1 MSEIL
6 DQLIPFIWAIIIIIP
21 GYAVF
26 HKFSGIL
33 KDKIKASH
41 IPTGGKGNAQIDQQ
55 FDNLINNAPEL
66 LNRVSKEIEEQRN
79 RGVTDDEQKGLI
91 QKKGMLEFVTDNKEI
106 IEMLGK
112 PLIKKVLSVVNRF

>member
-6 DQLIPFIWAIIIIIP
+6 NTLVPFMWALVIIIP
-21 GYAVF
+21 SYLVF
-26 HKFSGIL
+26 HKFSGI
-33 KDKIKASH
+33 IKEKAKATH
-41 IPTGGKGNAQIDQQ
+41 INSNPKGSAQIDQQ
-55 FDNLINNAPEL
+55 FDKLIENAPEL
-66 LNRVSKEIEEQRN
+66 RIRVSKEIEEQRDK
-79 RGVTDDEQKGLI
+79 GVSDEQMKGLI

>member
-1 MSEIL
+1 MVEFE
-6 DQLIPFIWAIIIIIP
+6 QLIPFIWALIIIIP
-21 GYAVF
+21 GYLIF
-26 HKFSGIL
+26 HKFSSIL
-33 KDKIKASH
+33 KDKAKATHVNSN
-41 IPTGGKGNAQIDQQ
+41 PKGEARVDQQ

-66 LNRVSKEIEEQRN
+66 LNRVRKEIDEQRD

-112 PLIKKVLSVVNRF
+112 PLIKKVLSVVNRL

>member
-1 MSEIL
+1 MEIESL
-6 DQLIPFIWAIIIIIP
+6 YPFIWAMIIIIP
-21 GYAVF
+21 SYAVF

-33 KDKIKASH
+33 KDKVKATH
-41 IPTGGKGNAQIDQQ
+41 ISQNSKGSQHIDQQ

-66 LNRVSKEIEEQRN
+66 LLRVRKEIEEQRD

-91 QKKGMLEFVTDNKEI
+91 QKKGMLEFVTDNREI

>member
-21 GYAVF
+21 SYAVF

-33 KDKIKASH
+33 KDKAKASH
-41 IPTGGKGNAQIDQQ
+41 IPVGGKGNAQIDQQ

-66 LNRVSKEIEEQRN
+66 LIRVRKEIDDQEEK
-79 RGVTDDEQKGLI
+79 GVTQEQMKGLI

>member
-6 DQLIPFIWAIIIIIP
+6 DTLVPFIWALIIIIP
-21 GYAVF
+21 SYLVF
-26 HKFSGIL
+26 HKFTGII
-33 KDKIKASH
+33 KDKAKNTH
-41 IPTGGKGNAQIDQQ
+41 INTGGKGNAQIDQQ

-66 LNRVSKEIEEQRN
+66 LNRVRKEIDDQRD
-79 RGVTDDEQKGLI
+79 RGVSDEEQKGLI

>member
-6 DQLIPFIWAIIIIIP
+6 EQLTPFIWALIIIIP
-21 GYAVF
+21 GYLIF
-26 HKFSGIL
+26 HKFSSIL
-33 KDKIKASH
+33 KDKAKATHVNSN
-41 IPTGGKGNAQIDQQ
+41 PKGEARVDQQ
-55 FDNLINNAPEL
+55 FDNLINNSPEL
-66 LNRVSKEIEEQRN
+66 LNRVRKEIDDQRD
-79 RGVTDDEQKGLI
+79 RGVSDEEQKGLI

>member
-6 DQLIPFIWAIIIIIP
+6 EQLTPFIWALIIIIP
-21 GYAVF
+21 GYLIF

-33 KDKIKASH
+33 KDKAKATH
-41 IPTGGKGNAQIDQQ
+41 VNNNPKGSAQVDQQ
-55 FDNLINNAPEL
+55 FDNLIRNAPEL
-66 LNRVSKEIEEQRN
+66 LNRVNKEIDEQRD
-79 RGVTDDEQKGLI
+79 RGVADEQQKGLI

-112 PLIKKVLSVVNRF
+112 PLIKKVLGVVNRL

>member
-1 MSEIL
+1 MEIET
-6 DQLIPFIWAIIIIIP
+6 IYPFIWALIIIIP
-21 GYAVF
+21 SYLVF

-33 KDKIKASH
+33 KDKAKASH
-41 IPTGGKGNAQIDQQ
+41 IPSGGKGSAQIDQQ

-66 LNRVSKEIEEQRN
+66 RTRVNKEIEEQRD
-79 RGVTDDEQKGLI
+79 RGVSDDQMKGLI
-91 QKKGMLEFVTDNKEI
+91 QKKGMLDFVTDNKEI

>member
-1 MSEIL
+1 MSEVL
-6 DQLIPFIWAIIIIIP
+6 DQIIPFIWALIIIIP
-21 GYAVF
+21 SYAVF

-33 KDKIKASH
+33 KDKVKASH
-41 IPTGGKGNAQIDQQ
+41 LPQSSKGSAQIDQQ

-66 LNRVSKEIEEQRN
+66 LNRVSKEIAEQRE
-79 RGVTDDEQKGLI
+79 RDVSDDQMKGLI

-112 PLIKKVLSVVNRF
+112 PIIKKVLSVVNRF

>member
-1 MSEIL
+1 M
-6 DQLIPFIWAIIIIIP
+6 
-21 GYAVF
+21 VF

-33 KDKIKASH
+33 KDKAKASH

-66 LNRVSKEIEEQRN
+66 LIRVRKEIDDQEEK
-79 RGVTDDEQKGLI
+79 GVTQEQMKGLI

>member
-1 MSEIL
+1 MEIET
-6 DQLIPFIWAIIIIIP
+6 IYPFIWAIIIIIP
-21 GYAVF
+21 SYAVF

-33 KDKIKASH
+33 KDKAKASH
-41 IPTGGKGNAQIDQQ
+41 IPVGGKGNAQIDQQ

-66 LNRVSKEIEEQRN
+66 LNRVSKEIAEQRD

-91 QKKGMLEFVTDNKEI
+91 QKKGMLEFVTDNREI

>member
-1 MSEIL
+1 MEIESL
-6 DQLIPFIWAIIIIIP
+6 YPFIWALIIIIP
-21 GYAVF
+21 SYAVF

-33 KDKIKASH
+33 KDKAKASH

-55 FDNLINNAPEL
+55 FDQLIANAPEL
-66 LNRVSKEIEEQRN
+66 LNRVNKEIADQRD
-79 RGVTDDEQKGLI
+79 RGVTDEEQKGLI
-91 QKKGMLEFVTDNKEI
+91 SKKGMLEFVTYNRVI

>member
-1 MSEIL
+1 MEIESVY
-6 DQLIPFIWAIIIIIP
+6 PFIWALIIIIP
-21 GYAVF
+21 SYAVF

-33 KDKIKASH
+33 KDKAKSTH
-41 IPTGGKGNAQIDQQ
+41 INQNSKGSAHIDQQ

-66 LNRVSKEIEEQRN
+66 LLRVRKEIEEQRD
-79 RGVTDDEQKGLI
+79 RGVTDDEQKGWI
-91 QKKGMLEFVTDNKEI
+91 QKKGMLEFVADNREI

>member
-21 GYAVF
+21 SYAVF

-33 KDKIKASH
+33 KDKAKASH
-41 IPTGGKGNAQIDQQ
+41 IPVGGKGNAQIDQQ

-66 LNRVSKEIEEQRN
+66 LNRVNKEIEEQRD
-79 RGVTDDEQKGLI
+79 RGVADDQQKGLI
-91 QKKGMLEFVTDNKEI
+91 QKKGMLEFVTDNKEL

-112 PLIKKVLSVVNRF
+112 PIIKKVLSVVNRF

>member
-1 MSEIL
+1 MEIESL
-6 DQLIPFIWAIIIIIP
+6 YPFIWALIIIIP
-21 GYAVF
+21 SYAVF

-33 KDKIKASH
+33 KDKAKATHVS
-41 IPTGGKGNAQIDQQ
+41 TGGKNSAQIDQQ

-66 LNRVSKEIEEQRN
+66 LNRVNKEIAEQRD
-79 RGVTDDEQKGLI
+79 RGVADDQQKGLI

-112 PLIKKVLSVVNRF
+112 PIIKKVLSVVNRF

>member
-1 MSEIL
+1 MEIES
-6 DQLIPFIWAIIIIIP
+6 IYPFIWALIIIIP
-21 GYAVF
+21 SYLVF

-33 KDKIKASH
+33 KDKAKASH
-41 IPTGGKGNAQIDQQ
+41 IPVGGKGNAQIDQQ

-66 LNRVSKEIEEQRN
+66 LNRVRKEIDEQRD
-79 RGVTDDEQKGLI
+79 RDVSDDQMKGLI

>member
-1 MSEIL
+1 MEIET
-6 DQLIPFIWAIIIIIP
+6 IYPFIWALIIIIP
-21 GYAVF
+21 AYAVF

-33 KDKIKASH
+33 KDKAKASH
-41 IPTGGKGNAQIDQQ
+41 IPNSKGSAQIDQQ

-66 LNRVSKEIEEQRN
+66 LNRVTKEIEEQRH
-79 RGVTDDEQKGLI
+79 RDVSDDQMKGLI

-112 PLIKKVLSVVNRF
+112 PIIKKVLSVVNRF

>member
-1 MSEIL
+1 MEIESL
-6 DQLIPFIWAIIIIIP
+6 YPFIWALIIIIP
-21 GYAVF
+21 SYAVF

-33 KDKIKASH
+33 KDKAKASH

-55 FDNLINNAPEL
+55 FDQLIANAPEL
-66 LNRVSKEIEEQRN
+66 LNRVNKEIADQRD
-79 RGVTDDEQKGLI
+79 RGVTDEEQKGLI
-91 QKKGMLEFVTDNKEI
+91 SKKGMLEFVTDNREI

>member
-6 DQLIPFIWAIIIIIP
+6 EQLTPFIWALIIIIP
-21 GYAVF
+21 GYLIF

-33 KDKIKASH
+33 KDKAKATH
-41 IPTGGKGNAQIDQQ
+41 ISANPKGNAQVDQQ
-55 FDNLINNAPEL
+55 FDNLIRNAPEL
-66 LNRVSKEIEEQRN
+66 LNRVNKEIEEQRD
-79 RGVTDDEQKGLI
+79 RGVADDQQKGLI

-112 PLIKKVLSVVNRF
+112 PLIKKVLGVVNRL

>member
-6 DQLIPFIWAIIIIIP
+6 DQLAPFIWALIIIIP
-21 GYAVF
+21 GF
-26 HKFSGIL
+26 LIFNKFTGIL
-33 KDKIKASH
+33 KEKAKATH
-41 IPTGGKGNAQIDQQ
+41 INSNPKGSAQIDAQ
-55 FDNLINNAPEL
+55 FDNLIRNAPEL
-66 LNRVSKEIEEQRN
+66 LNRVSKEIEEQRS
-79 RGVTDDEQKGLI
+79 RGVSDDEQKGLI

>member
-6 DQLIPFIWAIIIIIP
+6 EQLTPFIWALIIIIP
-21 GYAVF
+21 GYLIF

-33 KDKIKASH
+33 KDKAKATH
-41 IPTGGKGNAQIDQQ
+41 VNNNPKGQAQIDQQ
-55 FDNLINNAPEL
+55 FDKLIENAPEL
-66 LNRVSKEIEEQRN
+66 LNRVNKEIEDQRD
-79 RGVTDDEQKGLI
+79 RGVADEQQKGLI

-112 PLIKKVLSVVNRF
+112 PLIKKVLSVVNRL

>member
-1 MSEIL
+1 MEIET
-6 DQLIPFIWAIIIIIP
+6 IYPFIWAIIIIIP
-21 GYAVF
+21 SYAVF
-26 HKFSGIL
+26 HKFSGII
-33 KDKIKASH
+33 KDKAKATH
-41 IPTGGKGNAQIDQQ
+41 INSNPKGSAQIDQQ

-66 LNRVSKEIEEQRN
+66 LNRVRKEIDEQRD
-79 RGVTDDEQKGLI
+79 RDVSDDQMKGLI